1 MPIYLY
7 RCEKC
12 GTKLEVL
19 QHMDGIAQLCCGKA
33 MTKLPTTHAVFQMKG
48 SHGGGRSARRQWCHN
63 WTPDSKPLAKG
74 DN

>member
-12 GTKLEVL
+12 GNKLEVV
-19 QHMDGIAQLCCGKA
+19 QGFNEGIPLCCGKV

-48 SHGGGRSARRQWCHN
+48 SHGGGRSARRKWCHG
-63 WTPDSKPLAKG
+63 WTPDTAPMAKG